1 MVARP
6 VPATLRPATLV
17 ALQRMAGNGA
27 VGELLRGRQNVRA
40 RPIIQR
46 QAEGDDDEPE
56 APSSTGSRPAVAV
69 VEPPEVD
76 GATAP
81 AGPDADEPP
90 AELLEL
96 LKPDAEGAAG
106 MLGPGGDG
114 AAAEM
119 PPTSA
124 EGGSPT
130 LGDDKEASVKTT
142 GPKAAGEEVPKE
154 PVEAPK
160 LPVVEAKP
168 LLEEAGVKP
177 EPAAEDGAPP
187 AAGAGEVGGTT
198 SEAEPEVGGTA
209 GAAGAVGGGT
219 SGGGTSG
226 GGTSGGG
233 TSGEGPG
240 IGGTADTE
248 LQPETSVGEP
258 TGPDVTVGAD
268 AGGAAG
274 SAVPGVDVPGP
285 VGGAVGGAGG
295 AAADEAKDEAAG
307 QDVEEELGGAGGEAG
322 GGASPG
328 TGAGGA
334 APGGGSAGSGGV
346 GGSGGGGAG
355 GAGGAGGGGPA
366 TEPPGPTELPPAT
379 NPAAVGFAVWAHAET
394 AQVKRQIDTTTW
406 LAERV
411 GGVRLLERGET
422 AARQMGRLANRGI
435 DQLLGLVKRLG
446 TALRNGVAE
455 VAGRAH
461 VMVAKVQLKVLKMRI
476 EAIRLMRNIRSAVDS
491 IRRPIR
497 AMIRRVESAAASG
510 GVIGA
515 ATQALLA
522 ILRPIIAAARSLIAL
537 VRSRLATLWT
547 RVRRDLEFIISRAR
561 IDVTARIADFVALAR
576 SFLNSAFDRLET
588 GVRQGLTRL
597 RRKVES
603 LVAAA
608 MDVVA
613 AGGNASRQ
621 AVAAATR
628 HLEPA
633 IRTLIARIQ
642 VHALASG
649 SATDPDVR
657 DAEARAVGVANTLFI
672 RLGLKIDALMRRSVL
687 AEVRIGAAIRRVA
700 NRIPGVER
708 RVTAEV
714 ERVRDDAFE
723 AFDGVVTHVDATK
736 DVVFDTIETV
746 KDEADALV
754 RDMLDEGES
763 DVRSLEET
771 VGRRSQ

>member
-1 MVARP
+1 MGEELEHEELESVARTGAIDGAALGSDVAHGVDAIGHMAAEAVIARRP
-6 VPATLRPATLV
+6 DHAPLRPATLV

-27 VGELLRGRQNVRA
+27 VRELLRGRQGVRA
-40 RPIIQR
+40 RPIVQR
-46 QAEGDDDEPE
+46 QVEGADDEPE
-56 APSSTGSRPAVAV
+56 APPSTGPGPAVAV
-69 VEPPEVD
+69 MEPPVD
-76 GATAP
+76 GSTASI
-81 AGPDADEPP
+81 GGDAQGPP

-96 LKPDAEGAAG
+96 LKPDPEGTAGIHDPGGDAPATETTAPAAAVEQAPKKPVAASKLPSVESKPLLEEPGLKPEPAGEKETSPPAAAGAGAVGGEASAAEPEADDTAGTESVPETPVGEPAGPDATAGAAAG
-106 MLGPGGDG
+106 GAADSGAPDRAVPGPVGGTVGEAGDG
-114 AAAEM
+114 AAAE
-119 PPTSA
+119 
-124 EGGSPT
+124 
-130 LGDDKEASVKTT
+130 TT
-142 GPKAAGEEVPKE
+142 GAAAEQ
-154 PVEAPK
+154 
-160 LPVVEAKP
+160 VVE
-168 LLEEAGVKP
+168 EEPGGV
-177 EPAAEDGAPP
+177 
-187 AAGAGEVGGTT
+187 
-198 SEAEPEVGGTA
+198 
-209 GAAGAVGGGT
+209 
-219 SGGGTSG
+219 
-226 GGTSGGG
+226 
-233 TSGEGPG
+233 
-240 IGGTADTE
+240 
-248 LQPETSVGEP
+248 
-258 TGPDVTVGAD
+258 
-268 AGGAAG
+268 GGAAG
-274 SAVPGVDVPGP
+274 
-285 VGGAVGGAGG
+285 
-295 AAADEAKDEAAG
+295 
-307 QDVEEELGGAGGEAG
+307 G
-322 GGASPG
+322 GGSPG
-328 TGAGGA
+328 TGF
-334 APGGGSAGSGGV
+334 
-346 GGSGGGGAG
+346 GGGGAG
-355 GAGGAGGGGPA
+355 GDAAGGGSAGTGGSGVSGGGDADAGSGGDAGGGAGGGRPA
-366 TEPPGPTELPPAT
+366 TEPLGPTELPPAS

-461 VMVAKVQLKVLKMRI
+461 VMIAKVQLKVLKMRI

-642 VHALASG
+642 AHALASG

-687 AEVRIGAAIRRVA
+687 AEVRIGAGIRRVA

-714 ERVRDDAFE
+714 EHVRDDAFE

-754 RDMLDEGES
+754 RDMLDEGET
-763 DVRSLEET
+763 DVRSLEGT